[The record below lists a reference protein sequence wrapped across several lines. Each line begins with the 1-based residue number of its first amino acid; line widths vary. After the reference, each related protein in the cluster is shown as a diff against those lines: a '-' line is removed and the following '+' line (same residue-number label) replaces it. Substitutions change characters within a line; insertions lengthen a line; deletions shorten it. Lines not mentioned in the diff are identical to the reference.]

1 MGANEEIFDF
11 LSNNPELRANMGLYN
26 PDREILGKI
35 KENIEDVEI
44 KLFTASWCPDCRI
57 QLPRFFSVL
66 LALEDEDFALEIIT
80 VDRSKRDDS
89 GLAKLMCVMA
99 IPTVIFLRNGK
110 ELGRIIERP
119 KGRMEGDILEI
130 VGGNQT

>member
-1 MGANEEIFDF
+1 MGYKEEIFEF
-11 LSNNPELRANMGLYN
+11 LSSNPELRANMGLYN
-26 PDREILGKI
+26 PDSDVLQKI

-80 VDRSKRDDS
+80 VDRSKMDDS
-89 GLAKLMCVMA
+89 GLAEIMGVMA
-99 IPTVIFLRNGK
+99 IPSFIFIKNGE

-119 KGRMEGDILEI
+119 KGRMEEDIAEI
-130 VGGNQT
+130 ISQ